1 MAARAAIA
9 TRPTRPGSGRAC
21 PVVSRTPGDPVFTRA
36 NQPPGRD
43 GGDSPRFG
51 KNLTVPTAHVHTGT
65 SRVHRVGGDHVR
77 SIQAN
82 TGRAFG
88 LHTVRWTARIAPGA
102 NVLLRAPYGPAA
114 ENPGPWGDEL
124 DPIALGATL
133 RFRWPGMS
141 AAEDAMAAR
150 LKIVQPW
157 ERSCRN
163 SNVAVPAG
171 LTASPDL
178 TDVDIHGFWK
188 DHAEISY
195 GPMTISCDG
204 KLEAVT
210 VQTRGGGLA

>member
-21 PVVSRTPGDPVFTRA
+21 PVVSRTPGGQVFTRA

-82 TGRAFG
+82 T
-88 LHTVRWTARIAPGA
+88 VPWTAGIAPGA

-114 ENPGPWGDEL
+114 GNPAAMRQPVRLHRPRGNPPFQVAGYVRRRRCNGRQVEDR
-124 DPIALGATL
+124 PTLGTRPPEQQGCRSGGAHRVT
-133 RFRWPGMS
+133 
-141 AAEDAMAAR
+141 
-150 LKIVQPW
+150 QP
-157 ERSCRN
+157 
-163 SNVAVPAG
+163 
-171 LTASPDL
+171 
-178 TDVDIHGFWK
+178 
-188 DHAEISY
+188 Y
-195 GPMTISCDG
+195 
-204 KLEAVT
+204 
-210 VQTRGGGLA
+210 